1 LEASATFDDISTHE
15 RDILVRYCVRFTGD
29 AFVAEGLAQQALL
42 EAWRKS
48 DTLYDRQVR
57 ERWLLGMARNVCL
70 RWARAWRGR
79 GPARAP
85 GRASRRDGQ
94 TAGR

>member
-1 LEASATFDDISTHE
+1 MDASAPFDDISTDE
-15 RDILVRYCVRFTGD
+15 RDMLVRYCARFTGD
-29 AFVAEGLAQQALL
+29 AFVAEDLAQQTLL
-42 EAWRKS
+42 EAWQKS
-48 DTLYDRQVR
+48 HTLYNRQVR
-57 ERWLLGMARNVCL
+57 ERWLLSMARNVCL